1 MEPVRITWAEA
12 EKIYPGIE
20 AEWRGMCGQD
30 GTCVPPTGK
39 EWRLERSEWPS
50 GTVVHVIQVTDA
62 DEYYY
67 VPEWRRWPG
76 GGWTHPY
83 WMTKK
88 MYESSMRLLRG
99 EI

>member
-1 MEPVRITWAEA
+1 
-12 EKIYPGIE
+12 
-20 AEWRGMCGQD
+20 
-30 GTCVPPTGK
+30 
-39 EWRLERSEWPS
+39 
-50 GTVVHVIQVTDA
+50 
-62 DEYYY
+62 